1 MSYEHD
7 QVTWLFKKF
16 FKVFFFISS
25 RRLTSHV
32 DVGRAAHGGSRQD
45 DEVEYIAEDAQT
57 ADGGQGDAVTVVLQ
71 VLDGVVA
78 AEQLGRRRIARH
90 GHQQVAASAHRKQ
103 KWRPSTIDRPAAKK
117 RIRND
122 MRIENLWVFGFL
134 LGGGVLRSE
143 TLNPQKSGRTKR
155 PMTHFLNAD

>member
-1 MSYEHD
+1 M
-7 QVTWLFKKF
+7 
-16 FKVFFFISS
+16 FFFISS

-103 KWRPSTIDRPAAKK
+103 KWRPSTIDRQAAKK
-117 RIRND
+117 
-122 MRIENLWVFGFL
+122 GFA
-134 LGGGVLRSE
+134 
-143 TLNPQKSGRTKR
+143 TI
-155 PMTHFLNAD
+155 